1 MFFSQEFKLNVPFFW
16 GNRRM
21 KP

>member
-21 KP
+21 KS